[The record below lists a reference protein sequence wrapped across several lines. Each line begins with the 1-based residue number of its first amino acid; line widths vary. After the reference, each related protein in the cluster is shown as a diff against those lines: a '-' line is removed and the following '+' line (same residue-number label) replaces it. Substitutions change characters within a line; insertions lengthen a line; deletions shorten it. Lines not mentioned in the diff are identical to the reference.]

1 MSLIRSRKHR
11 FPLVRSSRLSAAVA
25 GALLLPAMTAQAQT
39 QTQIQTSTKALP
51 EVQVNA
57 PGETPYKAERSA
69 SRKYDQLLVDTPQTL
84 TIIKR
89 TLVDQQGATTLT
101 EALRNSPG
109 VGTFFLGENGSTSTG
124 DTVYMRGFDASS
136 AIFVDNVRDL
146 GAISRDLFNLEQ
158 VEVLKGPAG
167 SDNGRG
173 SPTGSINLIT
183 KQPEMLDATTA
194 SATYGSWGQK
204 RATVDWN
211 KILDQDRGIALRLN
225 LMKQDSGVPGRHEV
239 SNARDGIAPSLAI
252 GLNSP
257 TRILLN
263 YLHINQDNTPDGGIP
278 TIGLPGYS
286 SPDPARPYI
295 GRAPRVDPTNYYGNA
310 NDYNKVNA
318 DMFTV
323 RVEHDFS
330 PTLTLQNTTR
340 YGRTDQDYRLSSF
353 LANGTTIGTGTRR
366 RTASLLTPSAEDRTS
381 WLLARGIV
389 TRRDQVNEIMSNQT
403 HLSGQ
408 WKTGTLEHAL
418 SGGVELTH
426 EKQRALSF
434 TASGSRPHAN
444 LYRPDPRFSEG
455 DFSIATNGRNEGK
468 TDTLSLYLMDTLK
481 FDERWSLN
489 AGLRED
495 IYRTRFESNVPDRRS
510 DLSDSGKMF
519 NWKLAAIYKP
529 TSYSSVYALYATSQQ
544 PPGSA
549 NFSLSSNRDS
559 AANPNYAPQKTN
571 TAELGTKWDLLDR
584 KLLLTAA
591 AYRTEIRN
599 ELEYDSVA
607 DRYFQN
613 GRKVVQGVEL
623 GVTGELSRDISVTAG
638 YTRMNSRVDIG
649 KTATANGE
657 NTLAYAPQQ
666 SFTSWASWRL
676 RQGVTLGGGARY
688 SAGLVR
694 GSDNNAMGTPRTT
707 PAYWVVDAMV
717 GYVINKQVDLQLNV
731 TNLFNK
737 DYVGAINRSGYRYLP
752 GAARAVSLTGNF
764 HF

>member
-1 MSLIRSRKHR
+1 MSLIKSRKHPS
-11 FPLVRSSRLSAAVA
+11 PLARSSRLSAAVA
-25 GALLLPAMTAQAQT
+25 LLLPAVTVQAQT
-39 QTQIQTSTKALP
+39 GALP
-51 EVQVNA
+51 DVQVNA
-57 PGETPYKAERSA
+57 TQEIPYKAERSA

-84 TIIKR
+84 TVIKR
-89 TLVDQQGATTLT
+89 ALVDQQGATTLT

-225 LMKQDSGVPGRHEV
+225 LMKQDSGIAGRHEV

-263 YLHINQDNTPDGGIP
+263 LVHINQDNTPDGGIP
-278 TIGLPGYS
+278 TIGLPGYAS
-286 SPDPARPYI
+286 ADPARPFI
-295 GRAPRVDPTNYYGNA
+295 GRAPKVDPANYYGNA
-310 NDYNKVNA
+310 NDYNRVDA

-330 PTLTLQNTTR
+330 PTLKLQNTTR
-340 YGRTDQDYRLSSF
+340 YARTDQDYRLSSF
-353 LANGTTIGTGTRR
+353 LANSATIGSGSRER
-366 RTASLLTPSAEDRTS
+366 PSSLSTPSATDRTS
-381 WLLARGIV
+381 WMLARNIV

-403 HLSGQ
+403 HLSTQ
-408 WKTGTLEHAL
+408 WQTGAMTHAL
-418 SGGVELTH
+418 SGGVELTR
-426 EKQRALSF
+426 EKQRALAF
-434 TASGSRPHAN
+434 TASGRRPDAN

-455 DFSIATNGRNEGK
+455 SFSIATNGRNEGQ
-468 TDTLSLYLMDTLK
+468 TDTLSLYLMDTFK
-481 FDERWSLN
+481 FNEQWSLN

-495 IYRTRFESNVPDRRS
+495 IYRTHFESSIPGNRS
-510 DLSDSGKMF
+510 KLSDSGKMF
-519 NWKLAAIYKP
+519 NWKLAAVYKP
-529 TSYSSVYALYATSQQ
+529 TSYSSLYALHATSQQ

-549 NFSLSSNRDS
+549 NFSLSANRGS
-559 AANPNYAPQKTN
+559 VANPNYAPQKTN
-571 TAELGTKWDLLDR
+571 TAEIGTKWDLLDR

-591 AYRTEIRN
+591 AYRTEVRN
-599 ELEYDSVA
+599 ELEYDSVV
-607 DRYFQN
+607 DLYFQN

-623 GVTGELSRDISVTAG
+623 GVTGELTRDISITAG
-638 YTRMNSRVDIG
+638 YTRMNSRVDVG
-649 KTATANGE
+649 KNVTANGE
-657 NTLAYAPQQ
+657 NTLAYTPRQ
-666 SFTSWASWRL
+666 SFTSWANWRL
-676 RQGVTLGGGARY
+676 PNGFKLGGGARY

-694 GSDNNAMGTPRTT
+694 GVDNNAVGTPAYTG
-707 PAYWVVDAMV
+707 AYWVVDAMA
-717 GYVINKQVDLQLNV
+717 GYVINQQVDLQFNV

-737 DYVGAINRSGYRYLP
+737 DYVASLNKSGYRYLP

-764 HF
+764 RF

>member
-1 MSLIRSRKHR
+1 MSLVRSRKHSS
-11 FPLVRSSRLSAAVA
+11 PLVRPSRLSAAVA
-25 GALLLPAMTAQAQT
+25 LLLPAVTVQAQA
-39 QTQIQTSTKALP
+39 STLP
-51 EVQVNA
+51 DVQVNA
-57 PGETPYKAERSA
+57 TQEIPYKAERSA

-84 TIIKR
+84 TVIKR

-239 SNARDGIAPSLAI
+239 SNARDGIAPSLAL
-252 GLNSP
+252 GLNGP
-257 TRILLN
+257 TRVLLN
-263 YLHINQDNTPDGGIP
+263 YLHIRQDNIPDGGVP
-278 TIGLPGYS
+278 TIGLPGYT
-286 SPDPARPYI
+286 SPDRARPFI
-295 GRAPRVDPTNYYGNA
+295 GTAPKVDPANYYGNV
-310 NDYNKVNA
+310 NDYNKINV
-318 DMFTV
+318 DMFTA

-330 PTLTLQNTTR
+330 PTLKLQNTTR
-340 YGRTDQDYRLSSF
+340 YARTDQDYRLSSF
-353 LANGTTIGTGTRR
+353 LANGITIGTGTRR
-366 RTASLLTPSAEDRTS
+366 RTAGLLTPSAEDRSS
-381 WLLARGIV
+381 WLLARNIV

-403 HLSGQ
+403 HLGAQ
-408 WKTGTLEHAL
+408 WQTGTLQHAL
-418 SGGVELTH
+418 SGGLELTH

-434 TASGSRPHAN
+434 TVSGSRPHAN
-444 LYRPDPRFSEG
+444 LYRPDPRFSEANLA
-455 DFSIATNGRNEGK
+455 IASNGNNEGK
-468 TDTLSLYLMDTLK
+468 TDTVSLYLMDTLR

-495 IYRTRFESNVPDRRS
+495 IYRTRFDSSTPDNRTG
-510 DLSDSGKMF
+510 LSSTGKLF
-519 NWKLAAIYKP
+519 NWKLAGIFKP
-529 TSYSSVYALYATSQQ
+529 TGYSSLYALYATSQQ
-544 PPGSA
+544 PPGGA
-549 NFSLSSNRDS
+549 NFSLSASRGS
-559 AANPNYAPQKTN
+559 AANPDYAPQKTR
-571 TAELGTKWDLLDR
+571 TAEVGTKWDLLDR

-591 AYRTEIRN
+591 AYRTEVRN
-599 ELEYDSVA
+599 EVEFDDLA
-607 DRYFQN
+607 NLYFQT

-623 GVTGELSRDISVTAG
+623 GVTGDLTSDISVTAG
-638 YTRMNSRVDIG
+638 YSRMNSRVASG
-649 KTATANGE
+649 KTVTASGE
-657 NTLAYAPQQ
+657 NTLAYAPRQ

-676 RQGVTLGGGARY
+676 PHGIRLGGGARY

-694 GSDNNAMGTPRTT
+694 GTATTAVGTPQRTQ
-707 PAYWVVDAMV
+707 AYWVMDAMAA
-717 GYVINKQVDLQLNV
+717 YVVNKNMDLQFNV

-737 DYVGAINRSGYRYLP
+737 DYVGSLNKTGYRYLP